1 MSCVWK
7 QKETFECLQL
17 KECKT
22 EKYTYLVA
30 AISLTI
36 DYEVRYDEKQTVV
49 MMHPVKSSSSAIFT
63 YFNYILLMQKIYIKT
78 LI

>member
-36 DYEVRYDEKQTVV
+36 DYEVRYDEMRSRQ
-49 MMHPVKSSSSAIFT
+49 
-63 YFNYILLMQKIYIKT
+63 L
-78 LI
+78 